1 MANVEKIT
9 IALTAEQAAFVRS
22 MVATGRFASTS
33 EAIRD
38 AVRQWQDRR
47 DLAGFT
53 VGELQ
58 ALVDEGL
65 ASGPSQHATFD
76 DLKAHARSRL
86 SGSPQT

>member
-38 AVRQWQDRR
+38 AVREWQDRR
-47 DLAGFT
+47 DLPGYT
-53 VGELQ
+53 VRELRG
-58 ALVDEGL
+58 LVDEGL

-76 DLKAHARSRL
+76 DLKARDRGRL
-86 SGSPQT
+86 PGRP